1 MSNTKTLCAVPLV
14 EAFTD
19 ETAGFRN
26 CCSAYP
32 QTHSLPGETF
42 SDWWHGDAMQ
52 QFRAKFG
59 QQELPTSCHRC
70 RLQEQS
76 SGSSFRTAVNATV
89 DMTRLQLSWPS
100 RWNVIFGNICNLAC
114 WTCNE
119 NASSVI
125 ETHKRRLNIL
135 PVDFVDPQ
143 TRFMQAWPGLKDNI
157 LKSYQHHDIVTLTVL
172 GGEPLYNATVIDFL
186 SYLVDSGLSKRTK
199 LEFHTNA
206 TKKSNKIVD
215 ILQPCHWNY
224 TCAFLSIDAVGAKA
238 EWLRYGSDWNTVEK
252 NINFFKQTANYIEIH
267 CVLSVLNIR
276 DAVALKMFC
285 EQHNLPLKFQSIS
298 RPDFMSLA
306 AWPKENLCNSQELA
320 QHGLGKYAELVGT
333 QPMSDAPAQL
343 QNYIKQFDSIR
354 QPLGT
359 VDPELAQYLAV

>member
-1 MSNTKTLCAVPLV
+1 MSNANTLCAVPLI
-14 EAFTD
+14 EAFTN

-32 QTHSLPGETF
+32 QTHSKPDETF
-42 SDWWHGDAMQ
+42 SDWWHGDTMQ
-52 QFRAKFG
+52 QFRDEFG
-59 QQELPTSCHRC
+59 KEELPTNCYRC
-70 RLQEQS
+70 KLQEQS
-76 SGSSFRTAVNATV
+76 SGSSFRTVVNATV
-89 DMTRLQLSWPS
+89 DVTKIQVTWPS
-100 RWNVIFGNICNLAC
+100 RWNVIFGNICNLGC

-143 TRFMQAWPGLKDNI
+143 TRFMQSWPSLKDNI

-186 SYLVDSGLSKRTK
+186 SYLVDSGLSARTK

-206 TKKSNKIVD
+206 TKKSTKIVE
-215 ILQPCHWNY
+215 ILQTHHWKY

-238 EWLRYGSDWNTVEK
+238 EWLRYGSSWATIK
-252 NINFFKQTANYIEIH
+252 NNIDFFKQTANYIEVH

-276 DAVALKMFC
+276 DAVELKMFC
-285 EQHNLPLKFQSIS
+285 EQHNLPLHFQTIS

-306 AWPKENLCNSQELA
+306 AWPKSNLCDPELLSQC
-320 QHGLGKYAELVGT
+320 GLSKYAELIGT
-333 QPMSDAPAQL
+333 QPIADAPAQL

-354 QPLGT
+354 SPLGN
-359 VDPELAQYLAV
+359 VDPDLAQYLEV